1 MGSRRG
7 CLLGLGLVFIF
18 MFAQAG
24 CGGSSFSPPPVV
36 TPPSEP
42 PPPIT
47 PIQHV
52 IIVVGE
58 NRSFDNLFAT
68 FQPQDHTQHVWNLL
82 SQGIVTTSGDPGP
95 NFALALQQQAQ
106 DTDYYRISPP
116 QSGSYIMLP
125 QPNVTF
131 DAIPFSLKT
140 TYNIDYEPGLDVNDQ
155 YLLGYGGVLNLDPK
169 EFPFSA
175 DQRFQNLPDGPFPIT
190 KYTAYTDTTGD
201 PMHRFY
207 QMWQQIG
214 CNIAKASVSNP
225 SGCMKDQYAWVA
237 TTVGWGL
244 ENTPPPD
251 PFTDQSTFQGGVSL
265 GFYNM
270 AAGDETTLAGLA
282 NTYAISDNYHQP
294 VLGGTGTNSAFIGS
308 AAPLVYSD
316 ANGNPAVPPAAQ
328 IENPDPYPGSNNW
341 YQQDG
346 FLLVDPSSSSNAAYT
361 KCSDMAQP
369 GVRSIM
375 EYLNVLPY
383 KPFNNGNCATDNYYM
398 VNEEKPSY
406 DRNGNLFADQTY
418 SVGPSKVNTI
428 GDALSAAHLTWKYY
442 GEGYRNDL
450 GTLVSVYC
458 DICNPFQYS
467 RSIMTSD
474 LKNNI
479 TDLADFFTDV
489 QNGTLP
495 AVSVVKPDDV
505 LDAHPGTSLP
515 IMYEAFLS
523 NLIGSVKANNTLW
536 QSTAIFITWDESG
549 GLYDSGY
556 IQPIDFFGDGPRI
569 PLVVASPFAKQGYV
583 DHTYTDHASLLKF
596 IEKNWGLQP
605 LSATSRDNLP
615 NPTSDPAAP
624 YFPTNSPAIGDLMTL
639 FNFPG
644 SQ

>member
-1 MGSRRG
+1 MITPRRCLFLLLICI
-7 CLLGLGLVFIF
+7 CLLCF
-18 MFAQAG
+18 AG
-24 CGGSSFSPPPVV
+24 CGGGSFSLPQVQQPP
-36 TPPSEP
+36 TQAPSP
-42 PPPIT
+42 ST

-68 FQPQDHTQHVWNLL
+68 FQPNDKSQHVWNLL
-82 SQGIVTTSGDPGP
+82 SQGIVTATGDPGP
-95 NFALALQQQAQ
+95 NFAAALQQQAS
-106 DTDYYRISPP
+106 DTDYYRLSPP
-116 QSGSYIMLP
+116 QSGPYPMLP

-131 DAIPFSLKT
+131 DALPFSLGA
-140 TYNIDYEPGLDVNDQ
+140 TYNITYDPGLALNDQ
-155 YLLGYGGVLNLDPK
+155 NLLKDGGVLNLDPK
-169 EFPFSA
+169 EYPFTP
-175 DQRFQNLPDGPFPIT
+175 DQRFQNLPPGPFPIT

-214 CNIAKASVSNP
+214 CNIAKARASNP

-270 AAGDETTLAGLA
+270 AAGDEQTLSSLA

-308 AAPLVYSD
+308 AAPLFYSD
-316 ANGNPAVPPAAQ
+316 ANGNPAVPIAAQ

-346 FLLVDPSSSSNAAYT
+346 FLLVDPNDASNAAYT
-361 KCSDMAQP
+361 KCSDNTRP

-375 EYLNVLPY
+375 EYLNALPY
-383 KPFNNGNCATDNYYM
+383 KPFNKGNCAPNTYYL
-398 VNEEKPSY
+398 VNDEKPSY
-406 DRNGNLFADQTY
+406 DRNGNLFSDQTY
-418 SVGPSKVNTI
+418 SVGPSTVKTI
-428 GDALSAAHLTWKYY
+428 GDSLSAANLTWKYY
-442 GEGYRNDL
+442 GEGFSNDL
-450 GTLVSVYC
+450 GTFVTVYC

-474 LKNNI
+474 QKNNI
-479 TDLADFFTDV
+479 TDLTNFFADV
-489 QNGTLP
+489 QSGTLP
-495 AVSVVKPDDV
+495 AVAIVKPDDV

-515 IMYEAFLS
+515 IVYEAFIN
-523 NLIGSVKANNTLW
+523 NLISTVKAQDSLW
-536 QSTAIFITWDESG
+536 QNTAIFITWDESG

-569 PLVVASPFAKQGYV
+569 PLLVVSKYAKPHYV
-583 DHTYTDHASLLKF
+583 DHTYADHASLTKF
-596 IEKNWGLQP
+596 IEKNWGLKP
-605 LSATSRDNLP
+605 LSTTSRDNLP
-615 NPTSDPAAP
+615 TPTSDPATP

-639 FNFPG
+639 FNFSG
-644 SQ
+644 GGQ